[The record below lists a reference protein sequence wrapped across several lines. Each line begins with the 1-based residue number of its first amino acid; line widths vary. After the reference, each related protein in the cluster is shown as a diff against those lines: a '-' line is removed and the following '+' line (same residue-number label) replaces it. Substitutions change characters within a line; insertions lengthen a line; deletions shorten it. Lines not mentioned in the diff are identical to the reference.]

1 MSSDLVALPSAL
13 ALQTERAGRAE
24 FDTGLR
30 LALDPS
36 LLESLMR
43 PRLSLLWGTQAPTR
57 TLLTA
62 ATALVVQGTPVR
74 LFDGGNAFD
83 GYFVARL
90 ARRLVRVTPRPSAR
104 DLTVGRG
111 VTPRPTPE
119 DLEAESA
126 PASPAP
132 GAGQDGPHEALSRLR
147 LSRAFTC
154 FQLAEL
160 IENTPSG
167 VEPLFVLDLLATFYD
182 ESVPLRDSE
191 RLLTA
196 TLMHLKRLASEAPVI
211 VGAHEPQTLVT
222 PRPSTEGLTV
232 GRGVKERWRLLDHL
246 QTAADAA
253 WMLRAPEP
261 EVERQMRL
269 L

>member
-36 LLESLMR
+36 LLEALMR

-90 ARRLVRVTPRPSAR
+90 ARRLVRITPRPSAR

-111 VTPRPTPE
+111 VIPRPTPE
-119 DLEAESA
+119 NLEAAESA

-191 RLLTA
+191 RLLAA

-211 VGAHEPQTLVT
+211 VGAHEPQTL
-222 PRPSTEGLTV
+222 
-232 GRGVKERWRLLDHL
+232 VKERWRLLDHL

>member
-1 MSSDLVALPSAL
+1 MSTELIHLPSAL
-13 ALQTERAGRAE
+13 VLKAERYDRSE
-24 FDTGLR
+24 FDSGLR
-30 LALDPS
+30 LALDPG
-36 LLESLMR
+36 LLDSLMR
-43 PRLSLLWGTQAPTR
+43 PRLSLLWGTRAPTR

-62 ATALVVQGTPVR
+62 ATALAVSGTEVR

-90 ARRLVRVTPRPSAR
+90 ARRLAR
-104 DLTVGRG
+104 LRADPDDDSPVG
-111 VTPRPTPE
+111 
-119 DLEAESA
+119 
-126 PASPAP
+126 
-132 GAGQDGPHEALSRLR
+132 DGPHEALARLR

-160 IENTPSG
+160 IENAPVG
-167 VEPLFVLDLLATFYD
+167 HEPLFVLDLLSTFYD

-191 RLLTA
+191 RLLA
-196 TLMHLKRLASEAPVI
+196 TTLSHLKRLAAAAPVI
-211 VGAHEPQTLVT
+211 VGAHEPQTLV
-222 PRPSTEGLTV
+222 
-232 GRGVKERWRLLDHL
+232 KERWLLLDHL

-261 EVERQMRL
+261 APEQQMRL